1 MLGGLVITSGDR
13 QSRPGYIVNPTVL
26 ADDRK
31 VILLAK
37 LLRGPSKKDMSSVM
51 VHMKTE
57 MSDMVPQSLQRT
69 GRLSMRNDVTYFSTQ
84 TMRR

>member
-1 MLGGLVITSGDR
+1 M
-13 QSRPGYIVNPTVL
+13 NPTVL
-26 ADDRK
+26 ADNRK

-37 LLRGPSKKDMSSVM
+37 LLRGQSKKDMSSVM

-57 MSDMVPQSLQRT
+57 MSDMVHQSLQRT
-69 GRLSMRNDVTYFSTQ
+69 GRLSMRNDVMYFSTQ

>member
-1 MLGGLVITSGDR
+1 M
-13 QSRPGYIVNPTVL
+13 NPTVL
-26 ADDRK
+26 ADNRK

-37 LLRGPSKKDMSSVM
+37 PLRGQSKKDMSSVM

-57 MSDMVPQSLQRT
+57 MSDMVHQSLQRT
-69 GRLSMRNDVTYFSTQ
+69 GRLSMRNDVMYFSTQ